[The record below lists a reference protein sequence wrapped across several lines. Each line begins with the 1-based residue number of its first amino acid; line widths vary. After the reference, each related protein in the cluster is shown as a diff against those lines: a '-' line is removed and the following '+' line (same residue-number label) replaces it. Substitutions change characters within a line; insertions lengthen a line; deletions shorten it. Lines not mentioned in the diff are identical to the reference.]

1 MNGRQAIPKSYASTT
16 NPTYLFGLPLTT
28 DILIEV
34 LCNGVSCEDRDTA
47 NHAEN
52 ILLLV
57 LRIKDVLPLRWNEVC
72 KFLIPVLPLILCH
85 AKTSS
90 RVGSLILSVVEPE
103 MKNELPT
110 IVLLKSSVALLFS
123 RETHTQAEAVYR
135 LMYLIQNIPNAEIYM
150 PNMRSISDT
159 VPNNICIVEPMT
171 CSSNDAFSCLY
182 DVSLIEGFLDVLQNP
197 HTEPSIRHSTLKQL
211 NVIADDPVVLARFYE
226 IDGHLVIW
234 KVLDKSLQDASA
246 CNYAKNVIEII
257 GILCKLCI
265 RIPSFRR
272 DFEDDIQTYVLIM
285 RSLLLFHTNEK
296 FKREC
301 AILLFSL
308 AFSGYIVGGHKQFI
322 VPSICKRLY
331 LPIVCDY
338 GWKLISDHHNLL
350 DLLPINEHHPSKPIS
365 DTNSNYSCESSQASS
380 LRSTMKTSQVWRYI
394 RMSFSALWFGSLD
407 HLIDCPQYLEGTKN
421 TELNYRTNQDSL
433 RFDKALCVTVC
444 DLEIIEGSSQKYGL
458 TYWLKQLKNATS
470 TAHVA
475 LSCSAIENFS
485 NVDSTGHRKQW
496 DCNLFLQSIKR
507 FCSVAPN
514 TKQDEIVFTKMCR
527 LLANLVERDFIDIHV
542 WILKEFNRKSCIFL
556 DLINYPKIST
566 PVFLTNIKFMET
578 ILSKTIDNDSKRII
592 QQWVYT
598 TTGEDKGTT
607 SLNKGKSKTK
617 SRNLYETLFDTALS
631 RLDSLL
637 EEKKMGN

>member
-1 MNGRQAIPKSYASTT
+1 MNAP
-16 NPTYLFGLPLTT
+16 YLFGLPLTT

-34 LCNGVSCEDRDTA
+34 LCNGIPSNDPETA

-57 LRIKDVLPLRWNEVC
+57 LRIKDVVPLRWNEVC
-72 KFLIPVLPLILCH
+72 KFLIPVLPLILCY
-85 AKTSS
+85 AKTSTT
-90 RVGSLILSVVEPE
+90 VGQLILSVVEPE
-103 MKNELPT
+103 MKNDLST
-110 IVLLKSSVALLFS
+110 IVLLKSSVTLLFS

-135 LMYLIQNIPNAEIYM
+135 LMYLIQNMPNAEIYM
-150 PNMRSISDT
+150 PNMRSISDA

-171 CSSNDAFSCLY
+171 CTNNDAFSCLY

-197 HTEPSIRHSTLKQL
+197 NTEPSIRHSTLKQL
-211 NVIADDPVVLARFYE
+211 NVIAEDPIVLNRLYDIE
-226 IDGHLVIW
+226 GHFVIL
-234 KVLDKSLQDASA
+234 KILDKSLQEASA

-272 DFEDDIQTYVLIM
+272 NFEDDIQTYVLIM
-285 RSLLLFHTNEK
+285 RSLLLFHTDEK

-308 AFSGYIVGGHKQFI
+308 AFGGYVVGGHKQFI
-322 VPSICKRLY
+322 VPPVCKRLY

-338 GWKLISDHHNLL
+338 SWKLTSDHQNLL
-350 DLLPINEHHPSKPIS
+350 DLLPINEHPSKPTS
-365 DTNSNYSCESSQASS
+365 DTNSNYSGGSSQASS
-380 LRSTMKTSQVWRYI
+380 VRSTVKTSQVWRYI
-394 RMSFSALWFGSLD
+394 RISFSALWFGSLD
-407 HLIDCPQYLEGTKN
+407 QLIDCPQYLEGTKN
-421 TELNYRTNQDSL
+421 TELNYRTNEDSL
-433 RFDKALCVTVC
+433 RFNSALCVTEA

-458 TYWLKQLKNATS
+458 NYWLKQLKNATS
-470 TAHVA
+470 TSHVA
-475 LSCSAIENFS
+475 LSCAAIENFS

-514 TKQDEIVFTKMCR
+514 TKKDEIVFTKMCR
-527 LLANLVERDFIDIHV
+527 LLSNLAERDFIDIHV
-542 WILKEFNRKSCIFL
+542 WILKEFNHKGCIFL
-556 DLINYPKIST
+556 DLINYPQIST
-566 PVFLTNIKFMET
+566 AVFLTNIKFIET
-578 ILSKTIDNDSKRII
+578 VLSKTIENDSKRII

-598 TTGEDKGTT
+598 SAGEDKGPAT
-607 SLNKGKSKTK
+607 LNKGKTKTK
-617 SRNLYETLFDTALS
+617 PKNLYENLFDTGLL

-637 EEKKMGN
+637 EEKKLGNLSTDLI